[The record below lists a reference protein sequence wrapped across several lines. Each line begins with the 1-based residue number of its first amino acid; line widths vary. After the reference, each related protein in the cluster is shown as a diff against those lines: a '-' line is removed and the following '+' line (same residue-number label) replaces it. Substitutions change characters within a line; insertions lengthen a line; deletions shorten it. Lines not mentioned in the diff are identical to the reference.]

1 MTNANAVAGRG
12 QPNVRRVTEADV
24 VVINEQGVL
33 RTIGPRPILDQD
45 GERILDPGAVVD
57 TLLIPN
63 AALMDRT
70 KFFGGYVHPKAVL
83 KTGAMCEDCRQLY
96 VDEGTAT
103 VHWQRRHSAKARA
116 EVAKDQHATA
126 VADATHAEY
135 RATSPIQQP
144 TIQMSEILPTI
155 DLNAGDRIDAE
166 EIEARVDLE
175 LRSRVPR
182 R

>member
-1 MTNANAVAGRG
+1 MTNANAVVGRG

-33 RTIGPRPILDQD
+33 RTIGPRPFLDQD

-70 KFFGGYVHPKAVL
+70 HFFGGYVHPKAVL

-96 VDEGTAT
+96 VDETTAT
-103 VHWQRRHSAKARA
+103 THWQRRHSASARA
-116 EVAKDQHATA
+116 KVAADQHATA
-126 VADATHAEY
+126 AADARHAEH
-135 RATSPIQQP
+135 RASAPIQQP
-144 TIQMSEILPTI
+144 YLKPSDILPTI
-155 DLNAGDRIDAE
+155 DLDAGDRIDPD

-175 LRSRVPR
+175 LQSRVPR